1 MVDQMLGICLI
12 TIYVDNLM
20 KLLVYNEVVKSSKT

>member
-20 KLLVYNEVVKSSKT
+20 KLLVCNEVVKSSKT